1 MSATAFRP
9 RGRVRPFPC
18 SASDDASDEVHRSTS
33 PVGGGSDHTASPSGP
48 PARRSPAPEPSA
60 PRAALRRAPSDT
72 FSDLWVESRL
82 DLTVEAVILTER
94 EWDSI
99 FEDSDREA
107 ARQRLRDHEWPPV
120 LAMT

>member
-1 MSATAFRP
+1 M
-9 RGRVRPFPC
+9 
-18 SASDDASDEVHRSTS
+18 
-33 PVGGGSDHTASPSGP
+33 
-48 PARRSPAPEPSA
+48 
-60 PRAALRRAPSDT
+60 
-72 FSDLWVESRL
+72 
-82 DLTVEAVILTER
+82 EAVILTER